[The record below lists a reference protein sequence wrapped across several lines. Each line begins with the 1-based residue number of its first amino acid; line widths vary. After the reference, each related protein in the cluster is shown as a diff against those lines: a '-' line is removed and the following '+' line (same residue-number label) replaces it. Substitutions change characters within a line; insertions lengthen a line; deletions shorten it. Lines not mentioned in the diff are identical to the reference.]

1 MASRTSVRPGTSRR
15 KTSMADIA
23 KAAGVSEATVDRVLN
38 GRGGVS
44 REKEMSVL
52 EWARK
57 LEIDR
62 ALKSVSVRWL
72 RIAILL
78 QQPVVPYYVS
88 LKQGFEVAQKAFESQ
103 RVICAVTYFDSLDPT
118 HVVDTIRRTTQRADA
133 LVIVAYEHPDIT
145 TALRQ
150 VSHTM
155 PVITLAS
162 DLPGTGRLAYVGI
175 DNRSA
180 GRVAG
185 ELMGRFL
192 GDAGGK
198 VLVLTGMH
206 DFLGHEERESGFR
219 SVLRHRFPNCDI
231 VETIESREQSAVTE
245 KLTRNA
251 FRRYPDLR
259 GIYNISVGDEGVG
272 ATLVALDR
280 ARSTVFIGHEL
291 NETSRRLLI
300 EGTLDAVLDQN
311 PAGEAMRSIEIVLR
325 HYHRDPGVTLGLQ
338 SPVTVLLRENLPLS
352 D

>member
-1 MASRTSVRPGTSRR
+1 MPSSSRR
-15 KTSMADIA
+15 KTSMTDIA

-44 REKEMSVL
+44 REKETSVL

-57 LEIDR
+57 LKIDR
-62 ALKSVSVRWL
+62 ALEAVSVRWL
-72 RIAILL
+72 RIAILM
-78 QQPVVPYYVS
+78 QQPVAPYYVS
-88 LKQGFEVAQKAFESQ
+88 LKQGFEVAQKTFEAQ
-103 RVICAVTYFDSLDPT
+103 RVICAVTYFDGLEPAR
-118 HVVDTIRRTTQRADA
+118 VVDTIHRATQKADA

-150 VSHTM
+150 ISRAM
-155 PVITLAS
+155 PVVTLAS

-175 DNRSA
+175 DNRCA

-185 ELMGRFL
+185 ELVGRFL
-192 GDAGGK
+192 GEAGGK

-219 SVLRHRFPNCDI
+219 SVLRRRFPSCDI
-231 VETIESREQSAVTE
+231 VETVESREQSAVTE
-245 KLTRNA
+245 RLIRDA

-259 GIYNISVGDEGVG
+259 GIYNISVGNEGVG
-272 ATLVALDR
+272 AALVALDR
-280 ARSTVFIGHEL
+280 VRSTVFVGHEL
-291 NETSRRLLI
+291 NEGTRRQLI

-311 PAGEAMRSIEIVLR
+311 PGGEAMRAIEIVLR
-325 HYHRDPGVTLGLQ
+325 HYHRDPGVALPHQ
-338 SPVTVLLRENLPLS
+338 IPVTVLLRENLPLS

>member
-1 MASRTSVRPGTSRR
+1 MPDPTNRR

-23 KAAGVSEATVDRVLN
+23 TAADVSEATVDRVLN

-44 REKEMSVL
+44 REKERRVL

-57 LEIDR
+57 LKIDR
-62 ALKSVSVRWL
+62 ALDAVSVRWL

-78 QQPVVPYYVS
+78 QQPVAPYYVY
-88 LKQGFEVAQKAFESQ
+88 LKQGFEIAQKAFEAQ
-103 RVICAVTYFDSLDPT
+103 RVICAVTYFDNLEPAR
-118 HVVDTIRRTTQRADA
+118 VVETISRATQKADA
-133 LVIVAYEHPDIT
+133 LIIVAYEHPDIT
-145 TALRQ
+145 AALRL
-150 VSHTM
+150 VSRAM
-155 PVITLAS
+155 PVVTLAS

-175 DNRSA
+175 DNRGA

-198 VLVLTGMH
+198 VLVMTGMH

-219 SVLRHRFPNCDI
+219 SVLRRRFPNCDI
-231 VETIESREQSAVTE
+231 VETVESREQSAVTE
-245 KLTRNA
+245 SLTRDA
-251 FRRYPDLR
+251 FLRYPDLR

-272 ATLVALDR
+272 AALQALDR
-280 ARSTVFIGHEL
+280 VRSTVFVGHEL
-291 NETSRRLLI
+291 NDISRRLLI

-311 PAGEAMRSIEIVLR
+311 PAAEAMRSIEIILR
-325 HYHRDPGVTLGLQ
+325 HYHRDPGVALPQ
-338 SPVTVLLRENLPLS
+338 QIPVTVLLRENLPLS

>member
-1 MASRTSVRPGTSRR
+1 
-15 KTSMADIA
+15 MADIA

-44 REKEMSVL
+44 REKEMGVL

-57 LEIDR
+57 LNIDR
-62 ALKSVSVRWL
+62 ALKSVSVRLL
-72 RIAILL
+72 RIAILM
-78 QQPVVPYYVS
+78 QQPVAPYYVS
-88 LKQGFEVAQKAFESQ
+88 LKRGFEIAQKAFESQ
-103 RVICAVTYFDSLDPT
+103 RVICAVTYFDSLDAA
-118 HVVDTIRRTTQRADA
+118 HVVDTIRRATQRADA

-145 TALRQ
+145 AALRQ
-150 VSHTM
+150 VSSKM
-155 PVITLAS
+155 PVVTLAS

-231 VETIESREQSAVTE
+231 VETVESREQSTITE
-245 KLTRNA
+245 RLIRNA

-259 GIYNISVGDEGVG
+259 GIYN
-272 ATLVALDR
+272 
-280 ARSTVFIGHEL
+280 
-291 NETSRRLLI
+291 SRRRRRRRHTRCTRPRPFDGI
-300 EGTLDAVLDQN
+300 HRPRTQRNITASADRRHARRRAGPESGRRSDAFDRNRAAAL
-311 PAGEAMRSIEIVLR
+311 PPGPWR
-325 HYHRDPGVTLGLQ
+325 HIGAADSRHRVVARK
-338 SPVTVLLRENLPLS
+338 SSFE
-352 D
+352 

>member
-1 MASRTSVRPGTSRR
+1 
-15 KTSMADIA
+15 MADVA

-44 REKEMSVL
+44 REKERGVL

-57 LEIDR
+57 LKIDR
-62 ALKSVSVRWL
+62 ALKSVSTRWL

-78 QQPVVPYYVS
+78 QQPVASYYVS

-103 RVICAVTYFDSLDPT
+103 RVICAVTYFDSLDPAR
-118 HVVDTIRRTTQRADA
+118 VVDTIRRATQRADA
-133 LVIVAYEHPDIT
+133 LVIVAYEHPEIMA
-145 TALRQ
+145 ALRL
-150 VSHTM
+150 VSRTM
-155 PVITLAS
+155 PVVTLAS

-175 DNRSA
+175 DNRCA

-192 GDAGGK
+192 GEAGGK

-219 SVLRHRFPNCDI
+219 SVLLHRFPTCEI
-231 VETIESREQSAVTE
+231 VETLESREQSAMTE
-245 KLTRNA
+245 RLTHNA
-251 FRRYPDLR
+251 LRRYPDLR

-272 ATLVALDR
+272 AALVALER
-280 ARSTVFIGHEL
+280 ADSTVFIGHEL
-291 NETSRRLLI
+291 NATSRRLLI

-311 PAGEAMRSIEIVLR
+311 PADEAMRSIEIVLR
-325 HYHRDPGVTLGLQ
+325 HYHRDPGVTLARQ
-338 SPVTVLLRENLPLS
+338 IPVTVLLRENLPLG